1 MLLEVVSAVN
11 GRTDVLLDS
20 GIRRGSDIV
29 KALCLGAKAV
39 LVGRAYAY
47 GLGAAGGAGVARA
60 IEILRTDLVRT
71 LKLLG
76 CGSVAELD
84 RSYVDFPA
92 EWSQRIAK
100 QSL

>member
-1 MLLEVVSAVN
+1 MAVN

-60 IEILRTDLVRT
+60 IDILRTDLVRT

-76 CGSVAELD
+76 CSSVAELD
-84 RSYVDFPA
+84 RSYVDVPA
-92 EWSQRIAK
+92 EWTERTAK